1 MVGSGYRPS
10 ETKLHMVTEMTEKVF
25 IGSNDMATF
34 KCPECM
40 RTKTASVSR
49 FRNIRKAVHV
59 KCKCPCGHTYSAL
72 LERRKHIRKDTH
84 FAGIFIH
91 ENGVDRGTM
100 DILDLSRSGLKIKTN
115 FKTDVKVGDKMKL
128 EFILDDKQ
136 HSKVSKEV
144 IVRSINGLYL
154 GTEFVSLEHYDKLG
168 SYLLFDFG

>member
-1 MVGSGYRPS
+1 MVI
-10 ETKLHMVTEMTEKVF
+10 EMTEKVF

-40 RTKTASVSR
+40 KTKTANVSR
-49 FRNIRKAVHV
+49 FRNIQKAVHV
-59 KCKCPCGHTYSAL
+59 KCKCPCGHTYSVL
-72 LERRKHIRKDTH
+72 LERRKHIRKNIH
-84 FAGIFIH
+84 FSGTFIH

-100 DILDLSRSGLKIKTN
+100 DIMDLSRSGLKIKTN
-115 FKTDVKVGDKMKL
+115 FQTKTQVGDKMRL

-136 HSKVSKEV
+136 HSKVSKDV

-168 SYLLFDFG
+168 SYLLFDFGQ